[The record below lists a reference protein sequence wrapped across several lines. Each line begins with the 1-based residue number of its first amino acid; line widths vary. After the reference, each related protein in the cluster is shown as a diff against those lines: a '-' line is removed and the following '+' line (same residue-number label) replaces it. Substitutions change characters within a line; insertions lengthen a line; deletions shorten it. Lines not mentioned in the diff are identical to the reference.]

1 MSVSKSWGTS
11 DWSDTVERA
20 VYTAAEAF
28 LAVFVVTDLSTT
40 ETAASAAVAALI
52 SVVKT
57 VIVQRRADLG

>member
-40 ETAASAAVAALI
+40 ETAAVAALI

-57 VIVQRRADLG
+57 VIVQRRAALG

>member
-1 MSVSKSWGTS
+1 VSISKSWGTS

-57 VIVQRRADLG
+57 VIVQRRVALG

>member
-57 VIVQRRADLG
+57 VIVQRRAALG

>member
-1 MSVSKSWGTS
+1 MSISKSWGTS

-57 VIVQRRADLG
+57 VIVQRRVALG

>member
-1 MSVSKSWGTS
+1 VSVSKSWGTS